1 GLTNIKVESGNTI
14 YDSRDN
20 CNAII
25 ETATNKL
32 IRGCKNTIIPNSV
45 TSIGD
50 DAFYGCTGL
59 TNITI
64 PNSVTSIGDDA
75 FSGCTGLTSIEIP
88 NSVTTIEYSVFRDCT
103 CLTSVTIPSSV
114 TKIEDNAFD
123 GCSGLTSI
131 KVESGNTIYD
141 SRDNCNAIIETATN
155 KLVRGCKNT
164 IIPNSVTSIGD
175 DAFYGCTGLT
185 NITIPN
191 SVTKIGDNAFYG
203 CTGLTSIEIPNSV
216 TTIEY
221 SAFRDCTCLTSVTIP
236 NSLITI
242 RVGAFYGCTALKS
255 VYLLKEDQ
263 FNRTYSFVFPNTTS
277 IYTPGFQD
285 SQYNKI
291 LAVAYK
297 SKKTD
302 EISFTIKSNYDGLTI
317 KKVIF
322 GDIEELTPN
331 EKGVY
336 KVGSLTHST
345 KYKTS
350 VVCEYAGNEY
360 TLRGYLRSLTTT
372 VPHYNCN
379 ECTQTTMTFN
389 LHRNLV
395 DIPEESGIYIPD
407 INEEKFP
414 ANEKG
419 IVKIENLSP
428 DTEYTIQTYAVYDG
442 ETYYSTN
449 SSIYKTKAV
458 ELDCSSETVS
468 STSLVFKGTHNLGDA
483 TFVSCGYEGY
493 EGEGSTLTLTG
504 LKPNT
509 LYTVGYYV
517 TTEEGGTVTKRYTAK
532 TDAIAFNTL
541 PARATSNTRAVI
553 CAEANI
559 VNEET
564 GTGFEWRRIDAP
576 DLVPSNYAQCA
587 VNDGVIEGVL
597 SNLSA
602 NTYYKYRPYYCSADG
617 TYYYGE
623 WIGFGTADAYVYFTP
638 TVHTYAATMTAAN
651 SVHLY
656 GYALA
661 GSDDIIE
668 QGFEYWTKKA
678 VVTRSMG
685 EIKKV
690 VADGQR
696 MSVLIEDLEYGMV
709 YECRAYVRTAK
720 ETIYGDTQTFT
731 TNFATAVEEVAET
744 AVNMHAAN
752 GILHISGLQ
761 ADEIVHIFTLHG
773 KAIYCGTDK
782 EIPLANGIYIV
793 KAGDI
798 TSKIIME

>member
-1 GLTNIKVESGNTI
+1 MFSGCTGLTSIKVESGNTI

-50 DAFYGCTGL
+50 YAFYGCTGL

-64 PNSVTSIGDDA
+64 PNSVTTIEYSA
-75 FSGCTGLTSIEIP
+75 FSGCTG
-88 NSVTTIEYSVFRDCT
+88 
-103 CLTSVTIPSSV
+103 
-114 TKIEDNAFD
+114 
-123 GCSGLTSI
+123 
-131 KVESGNTIYD
+131 
-141 SRDNCNAIIETATN
+141 
-155 KLVRGCKNT
+155 
-164 IIPNSVTSIGD
+164 
-175 DAFYGCTGLT
+175 
-185 NITIPN
+185 
-191 SVTKIGDNAFYG
+191 
-203 CTGLTSIEIPNSV
+203 
-216 TTIEY
+216 
-221 SAFRDCTCLTSVTIP
+221 LTSVTIP

-449 SSIYKTKAV
+449 SSRYKTKAV

-509 LYTVGYYV
+509 LYTVEYYV
-517 TTEEGGTVTKRYTAK
+517 TTEEGGTVIKRYTAK